1 MTHSRQKFGRTGES
15 AAADFLK
22 KQGYK
27 ILERNHRNPMGEID
41 IIARDKR
48 TLVFVEVKSR
58 RSRGFGHPK
67 YAVTYTKQR
76 KISQT
81 ALYYLK
87 STGSQNDRARFDVV
101 TVSATDDVENPK
113 IEIVKNAFEL
123 AYG

>member
-1 MTHSRQKFGRTGES
+1 MPHSRQKFGKTGENL
-15 AAADFLK
+15 AADYLK
-22 KQGYK
+22 KKGYK

-41 IIARDKR
+41 IIARDRR

-58 RSRGFGHPK
+58 RTRGFGHPK
-67 YAVTYTKQR
+67 YAVTFAKQR
-76 KISQT
+76 KISQA

-87 STGSQNDRARFDVV
+87 TTGRQNHRARFDVV
-101 TVSATDDVENPK
+101 TVRAGGGNESPR

>member
-1 MTHSRQKFGRTGES
+1 MPHPRQKFGKTGENV
-15 AAADFLK
+15 AADFLK

-58 RSRGFGHPK
+58 RSHGFGHPK
-67 YAVTYTKQR
+67 YAVTYQKQR

-87 STGSQNDRARFDVV
+87 TTRQHHVKARFDVV
-101 TVSATDDVENPK
+101 AVSAADENPR
-113 IEIVKNAFEL
+113 IEIIKNAFEL